1 MEKKRQ
7 PIRHFRRLEWIVA
20 VYMGT
25 AALVLICG
33 MLFSLYLLDNANR
46 QIEDDRNRMLSAL
59 DNTEELLTYNIPL
72 MSALDAL
79 DQAAYRFNHDL
90 GMITS
95 NPAQTITP
103 FTEHTTKLEQVAAR
117 LEQLLPRTLTTRTS
131 LIDSTL
137 TLADIADEA
146 SLETAVNNLQ
156 QLYRDSIGP
165 MEEADL
171 HIKQNRAQMNQQ
183 HTQLLS
189 SVSNNNSL
197 IQAQLNSRDN
207 LFQQPITILSA
218 LTLLLLAVPM
228 LLLGLLFRHI
238 NRRIQLLE
246 HYANQ
251 IAHEN
256 FQQPPFDS
264 VDKTGSLAR
273 TLGSLS
279 LRVHDLLKTTR
290 HQAKDAHYQAHH
302 DSLTELPNR
311 RSFVI
316 RLEKSLTAQ
325 HSNDNPCFLLF
336 LDLDQ
341 FKDINDTLGHDAG
354 DRLISVIGKR
364 LLHALHPSDH
374 IARLGGDEFAAII
387 NCQKSNLKNVADRI
401 LKLVAQPMELK
412 SHKIEITASIGIT
425 RISLDSTYEV
435 LFKQADIAMYYAKH
449 SGRNNYQLFHPHLE
463 ETINQRIA
471 LIDDLRNAIK
481 QEHFELY
488 LQPKIDITTGT
499 ITGVE
504 TLLRW
509 NHPEKGVVSPLEFIP
524 IAEESG
530 LIIPLG
536 EWVLREAC
544 RIAEKF
550 HLQGAQLTVAVNC
563 SGKQLED
570 KQFVDSTTD
579 IISTTGFP
587 LDKLEIE
594 ITETALMENLE
605 SSSAKLMALRHQGI
619 RIAIDDFG
627 TGYSSLRYLKDLP
640 VTTIKIDRSFVV
652 SAEKN
657 SHDAA
662 IIRAIAVLG
671 GNLELDV
678 IAEGVE
684 TRAQLKLIHSLG
696 IRHVQGYLF
705 AKPMPL
711 GDFQQLLDDTTR
723 SSDAWRVD
731 TLPIDIYESL
741 SV

>member
-1 MEKKRQ
+1 MEKRRQ
-7 PIRHFRRLEWIVA
+7 PIRHLRRLEWIVT

-25 AALVLICG
+25 AAMVLICG

-46 QIEDDRNRMLSAL
+46 QIEDDRTRMLNAL

-72 MSALDAL
+72 MNALDGL
-79 DQAAYRFNHDL
+79 DLVAYRFHHDL
-90 GMITS
+90 DAITL

-103 FTEHTTKLEQVAAR
+103 FTEHAANLEQVAAR
-117 LEQLLPRTLTTRTS
+117 LDQLLPRTLTTRTS

-146 SLETAVNNLQ
+146 SLETAVNNLH

-171 HIKQNRAQMNQQ
+171 HIRQNRAQMKQQ
-183 HTQLLS
+183 HKQLLS
-189 SVSNNNSL
+189 SVSSNNSL
-197 IQAQLNSRDN
+197 IQAQLISRDN
-207 LFQQPITILSA
+207 LYQQPITILSA

-238 NRRIQLLE
+238 NQRIQLLE
-246 HYANQ
+246 HYAND

-256 FQQPPFDS
+256 FQPPPFDS

-279 LRVHDLLKTTR
+279 LRVNDLLKTTR
-290 HQAKDAHYQAHH
+290 NQAKDAHYQAHH
-302 DSLTELPNR
+302 DSLTEIPNR

-316 RLEKSLTAQ
+316 QLEKSLTAQ
-325 HSNDNPCFLLF
+325 RSNDIPSFLLF

-354 DRLISVIGKR
+354 DQLIRVIGKR
-364 LLHALHPSDH
+364 LLHTLHSSDH
-374 IARLGGDEFAAII
+374 VARLGGDEFAALI
-387 NCQKSNLKNVADRI
+387 NCHKSDLKNVADRI
-401 LKLVAQPMELK
+401 LRLVAQPMVLK
-412 SHKIEITASIGIT
+412 EHKIEITASIGIAQT
-425 RISLDSTYEV
+425 SPDSTYEA

-449 SGRNNYQLFHPHLE
+449 NGRNNHQLFHPHLE
-463 ETINQRIA
+463 EIINQRIA
-471 LIDDLRNAIK
+471 LIDDLRNAIEQK
-481 QEHFELY
+481 HFELH

-509 NHPEKGVVSPLEFIP
+509 NHPEKGVVSPMEFIP
-524 IAEESG
+524 IAEECG
-530 LIIPLG
+530 LIVPLG

-544 RIAEKF
+544 RIAREF

-570 KQFVDSTTD
+570 RQFVHSTTD
-579 IISTTGFP
+579 IITAAGFP
-587 LDKLEIE
+587 LERLEIE

-605 SSSAKLMALRHQGI
+605 SSSAKLMSLRHQGI

-652 SAEKN
+652 SAEKS

-684 TRAQLKLIHSLG
+684 THAQLKLIHDLG
-696 IRHVQGYLF
+696 IRHIQGYIF
-705 AKPMPL
+705 AKPMSL

-723 SSDAWRVD
+723 DADTWRADALLAEV
-731 TLPIDIYESL
+731 S
-741 SV
+741 